1 MRRRVAVSRLLQRLA
16 LASALLGAALAL
28 AVAAM
33 VVVSIVGRAGFDA
46 PIPGDV
52 ELTQIGIALALSL
65 GLPWCQWRRANIVV
79 DFFTQHLPERRR
91 LRLDAAGSVLIA
103 LMCALL
109 AWRSAAGALAVRQAQ
124 ESTMILA
131 LPMWWVYASLAPG
144 LALAA
149 TIALWQG
156 HGQWRG
162 VEMQP
167 AAPAT
172 EAD

>member
-1 MRRRVAVSRLLQRLA
+1 LRRHDAVSRALHGLA
-16 LASALLGAALAL
+16 LVFALAGAALAL

-33 VVVSIVGRAGFDA
+33 VVISIVGRAGFDA
-46 PIPGDV
+46 PISGDV
-52 ELTQIGIALALSL
+52 ELTQVGIALALSL

-79 DFFTQHLPERRR
+79 DYFTQKLPEQRR
-91 LRLDAAGSVLIA
+91 LRLDAVGSVLIA

-149 TIALWQG
+149 VIALWQG
-156 HGQWRG
+156 QGQWRG
-162 VEMQP
+162 IVMP
-167 AAPAT
+167 CGAGAT

>member
-1 MRRRVAVSRLLQRLA
+1 MHRLDAVSRALQRLA
-16 LASALLGAALAL
+16 LVFGLAGAALAL
-28 AVAAM
+28 AVAMM
-33 VVVSIVGRAGFDA
+33 VVTSIVGRAGFDA

-52 ELTQIGIALALSL
+52 ELTQVGIALALSL

-79 DFFTQHLPERRR
+79 DFFTQHLSERRR
-91 LRLDAAGSVLIA
+91 LRLDAVGSVLIA

-162 VEMQP
+162 TDAPP
-167 AAPAT
+167 AAGVA

>member
-1 MRRRVAVSRLLQRLA
+1 MSRALQRLA
-16 LASALLGAALAL
+16 LVFALAGAALAL
-28 AVAAM
+28 AVATM
-33 VVVSIVGRAGFDA
+33 VVLSIVGRAGFDA

-52 ELTQIGIALALSL
+52 ELTQVGIALALSL
-65 GLPWCQWRRANIVV
+65 GLPWCQWQRANIVV
-79 DFFTQHLPERRR
+79 DFFTQHLPEQRR
-91 LRLDAAGSVLIA
+91 LRLDAVGSVLIA

-124 ESTMILA
+124 ESTMILG

-149 TIALWQG
+149 AIALWQG

-162 VEMQP
+162 IDMPP
-167 AAPAT
+167 AASAM